1 MRRRTPLREY
11 LELRRLKNHDL
22 LPENMLYETDI
33 PTAFCFRR
41 ICSIG
46 KTHRRASHE
55 QISLTEALDHL
66 LNYLNVR
73 VMRCGP
79 NFWPV
84 VGGERVSTCDQLK
97 LKSGSHLRLENF
109 AFMSKEFFR
118 GLVLAMFRGEGD
130 PSAQIV
136 AADLFHVNCR
146 TIYQSLKKFLPIKE
160 EEEAKG
166 GGDSIGKAQTVNLY
180 MLEDLDF
187 DCLFPIFTILS
198 NVCGISNMA
207 PGYESRLLG
216 HFERFAEFLHH
227 LLVYVSSERFQE
239 ALVLKFV
246 ASTVLPVCQQYSQAL
261 LNFPHIVT
269 PTLLSDFSEYL
280 RLLEKAAFPSQ
291 ERHRHIGPGW
301 PQPILCPSAFQWH
314 ARKIS
319 SQPEKDTIEEQYIM
333 SGVARLADSDGSV
346 GKISSSKLPAPHIW
360 QDIGSSEKLT
370 RDFAPVDLQ
379 EGLFSIGWAGVRI
392 ASFERIR
399 RHQCRIPQPKYE
411 GDWYNKRGLIDQSE
425 ARATSQPPSIRVRHA
440 GHAAHYILLLNR
452 VLLWLAAYLPR
463 MPLEHRETQ
472 DWLRPDGPICLR
484 PDPTSQPDHTTC
496 RIPEP

>member
-73 VMRCGP
+73 
-79 NFWPV
+79 
-84 VGGERVSTCDQLK
+84 
-97 LKSGSHLRLENF
+97 GSHLRLENF

-166 GGDSIGKAQTVNLY
+166 GGDSIGTILLALENMLDEAAFPLLVVISSANLDGLICSVLWALVNLLKSTKLLLSDNRFSSLTCLNWVHRLMLVEYIVETLDLQLRSLSRLTHLLARKAQTVNLY

-291 ERHRHIGPGW
+291 ESMAVIACYTAALRLFSALSNTFISKQLPDFQLSCLDVVVITACSLRKRLDWSMFGEDILNEHMGMLREGLAELSRH
-301 PQPILCPSAFQWH
+301 
-314 ARKIS
+314 S
-319 SQPEKDTIEEQYIM
+319 SQVSCSCPLTACI
-333 SGVARLADSDGSV
+333 
-346 GKISSSKLPAPHIW
+346 IW
-360 QDIGSSEKLT
+360 Y
-370 RDFAPVDLQ
+370 
-379 EGLFSIGWAGVRI
+379 IGWT
-392 ASFERIR
+392 ASYNSTYFLMALIFKG
-399 RHQCRIPQPKYE
+399 CRV
-411 GDWYNKRGLIDQSE
+411 S
-425 ARATSQPPSIRVRHA
+425 SIH
-440 GHAAHYILLLNR
+440 
-452 VLLWLAAYLPR
+452 
-463 MPLEHRETQ
+463 
-472 DWLRPDGPICLR
+472 
-484 PDPTSQPDHTTC
+484 
-496 RIPEP
+496 